1 MYIFTSF
8 CLWLALYAPM
18 PLLWQPL
25 LALLDY
31 APRWLVLLLLP
42 LCLLGSK
49 PSKSFVLFIV
59 LTTLVNFWLLFDIS
73 LALASKSPATSD
85 TRTYKIA
92 TFNVASGRVDAAAIF
107 DWYNS
112 EHLDALLLQESPP
125 AALKQ
130 ELPANLTLDCH
141 GNLCLL
147 TQHSFKAVRQLDRRA
162 LQGWG
167 HYAAHYLLLLDEVE
181 VNLVNL
187 HLNTP
192 RHGFELLHAPLSN
205 YSAIT
210 RAYKN
215 QVFESMVAS
224 ELISVDQGLSM
235 IGGDFNLTQKSR
247 IYQQYWS
254 EWSNAFNKV
263 GFGIGYTKNSRLMGS
278 RIDHI
283 LTGSKIQPLHAEV
296 YSAMGS
302 DHKPL
307 VLEFAFQ

>member
-1 MYIFTSF
+1 M
-8 CLWLALYAPM
+8 
-18 PLLWQPL
+18 
-25 LALLDY
+25 
-31 APRWLVLLLLP
+31 LLLP
-42 LCLLGSK
+42 LCLFRKK
-49 PSKSFVLFIV
+49 PSKSFIISIV
-59 LTTLVNFWLLFDIS
+59 LTTIANVVVLFDFS
-73 LALASKSPATSD
+73 LAMDPKANVNSATH
-85 TRTYKIA
+85 TYKIA
-92 TFNVASGRVDAAAIF
+92 TFNVASGRVNAAAIIA
-107 DWYNS
+107 WYQN
-112 EHLDALLLQESPP
+112 EDLDALLLQESTP
-125 AALKQ
+125 AALNQ
-130 ELPANLTLDCH
+130 QLPANLTLDCH

-147 TQHSFKAVRQLDRRA
+147 SQHDFQVVRYLDRRA

-167 HYAAHYLLLLDEVE
+167 HYAAHYLLTLDEVE
-181 VNLVNL
+181 VDLVNL

-215 QVFESMVAS
+215 QVFESMVTS

-263 GFGIGYTKNSRLMGS
+263 GFGIGYTKNSRLFGS

-283 LTGSKIQPLHAEV
+283 LTGSKIRPIHAEV
-296 YSAMGS
+296 QQALGS
-302 DHKPL
+302 DHKP
-307 VLEFAFQ
+307 VILEFAFK